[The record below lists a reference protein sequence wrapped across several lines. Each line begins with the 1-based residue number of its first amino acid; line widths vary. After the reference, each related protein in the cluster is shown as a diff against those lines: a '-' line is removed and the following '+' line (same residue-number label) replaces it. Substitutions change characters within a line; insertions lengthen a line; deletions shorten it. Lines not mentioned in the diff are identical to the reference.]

1 MNLLWLNDGH
11 EGGERLFSG
20 VLKPK
25 NNKKRRPLHQRFFI
39 PAIWLAG
46 NFCVCYNFQQH
57 LIYRGGLIVKRTI
70 LVSVLVLSL
79 TGCSVAAKG
88 NAVQHPSTTSQPAAA
103 NDQIQYAF
111 TQADQHPEKMLVDV
125 IDSAKSSLD
134 IAIYSLTQKDIVAA
148 ILNAKKRG
156 VAARIIT
163 DHQEA
168 QNKSQAEALK
178 KLKAA
183 GIPIKQNKH
192 SGLMHLK
199 VTIADKSVLTTGSFN
214 YTAAASTTNDE
225 VLMVVHDA
233 KMATEWD
240 AQFERMWAD
249 TKGFDNL

>member
-1 MNLLWLNDGH
+1 M
-11 EGGERLFSG
+11 
-20 VLKPK
+20 
-25 NNKKRRPLHQRFFI
+25 KK
-39 PAIWLAG
+39 
-46 NFCVCYNFQQH
+46 
-57 LIYRGGLIVKRTI
+57 TI
-70 LVSVLVLSL
+70 IISTLVLSL

-88 NAVQHPSTTSQPAAA
+88 NAVQHPTTTTQPAAT

-125 IDSAKSSLD
+125 ITSAKSNLD

-148 ILNAKKRG
+148 ILDAKKRG
-156 VAARIIT
+156 VAVRVIT
-163 DHQEA
+163 DQTEA
-168 QNKSQAEALK
+168 KTKSQAEALK

-233 KMATEWD
+233 KMAADWD
-240 AQFERMWAD
+240 TQFERMWND
-249 TKGFDNL
+249 TKGFEDYK

>member
-1 MNLLWLNDGH
+1 MLH
-11 EGGERLFSG
+11 
-20 VLKPK
+20 
-25 NNKKRRPLHQRFFI
+25 NKSADLCVSAFFYPRYPI
-39 PAIWLAG
+39 RLAG
-46 NFCVCYNFQQH
+46 DFCVCYNFQQH
-57 LIYRGGLIVKRTI
+57 LIYRGGFIVKRTI
-70 LVSVLVLSL
+70 LVSALVLSL
-79 TGCSVAAKG
+79 AGCSVAAKG
-88 NAVQHPSTTSQPAAA
+88 DSVQHPTTTTQAAAA

-125 IDSAKSSLD
+125 ITSAKSNLD
-134 IAIYSLTQKDIVAA
+134 IAIYSLTQKDIVGA
-148 ILNAKKRG
+148 ILDAKKRG
-156 VAARIIT
+156 LAVRIIT

-225 VLMVVHDA
+225 VLMVVHDP
-233 KMATEWD
+233 KMAEDWD
-240 AQFERMWAD
+240 AQFERMWTD
-249 TKGFDNL
+249 TKEFEDYQ